1 MRMERVVVTGLGVL
15 SPVGLNVTD
24 FWKSLCEGKS
34 GVDTITKFDASRYD
48 TRIAAELKGFDA
60 GNYMDK
66 KEARRADPCA
76 QYAIAASSEVVKDA
90 GLDLEKV
97 DRDRFG
103 VIIGSGIGGIQTF
116 EAQHAALIEKGPS
129 RVSPF
134 FIPMMIADMPAGLVS
149 MKFLARG
156 PNYATVSACA
166 SGAHAIGDACRIL
179 QRGDADVMLTGGAEA
194 TVSPMAMA
202 GFCSMKAMSTRN
214 DEPQKA
220 SRPFDKTRDGFVM
233 GEGAGL
239 AVLETLSHARARG
252 ARIYC
257 ELVGYGAT
265 ADAFHMTAPD
275 ESGDGAARAM
285 KLALAD
291 AGLPVGS
298 VDCINAHGTSTP
310 LNDKIETLA
319 VKRAFGEHARKLVL
333 NSTKSMTGHLLGAA
347 GGIEFAACVMSI
359 RDSIIPPTINYEFPD
374 EECDLD
380 CAPNVAVKREVN
392 VAMSNSLGFGGHN
405 VSLVLK
411 KFGE

>member
-1 MRMERVVVTGLGVL
+1 MERVVVTGLGVL

-166 SGAHAIGDACRIL
+166 SGAHAIGDAFRIL
-179 QRGDADVMLTGGAEA
+179 QRGDAEVMLTGGAEA
-194 TVSPMAMA
+194 TVSQMAMA

-239 AVLETLSHARARG
+239 AVLETLPHARARG

-257 ELVGYGAT
+257 ELAGYGAT

-275 ESGDGAARAM
+275 ENGDGAARAM
-285 KLALAD
+285 RLALVD

-319 VKRAFGEHARKLVL
+319 VKKVFGEHARKLVL

-347 GGIEFAACVMSI
+347 GGIEFAACVLSI

>member
-1 MRMERVVVTGLGVL
+1 MDRVVVTGLGVV
-15 SPVGLNVTD
+15 SPVGLNVAD

-34 GVDTITKFDASRYD
+34 GVDKITKFDASGFD
-48 TRIAAELKGFDA
+48 TRIAAELKGFNPE
-60 GNYMDK
+60 NYMDK
-66 KEARRADPCA
+66 KEVRRADPFA
-76 QYAIAASSEVVKDA
+76 QYAIAASSEALRDA
-90 GLDLEKV
+90 GLDLDKV
-97 DRDRFG
+97 DRDRVG
-103 VIIGSGIGGIQTF
+103 VLIGTGIGGIGTF
-116 EAQHAALIEKGPS
+116 ETQHAALLEKGPS

-134 FIPMMIADMPAGLVS
+134 FIPMMIADMASGLVS
-149 MKFLARG
+149 MKFLVKG

-166 SGAHAIGDACRIL
+166 SGAHAIGDAFRML
-179 QRGDADVMLTGGAEA
+179 QRGDADAMLAGGAEA
-194 TVSPMAMA
+194 TISPMAMA

-233 GEGAGL
+233 GEGAGI
-239 AVLETLSHARARG
+239 AVLETLDHARARG

-257 ELVGYGAT
+257 ELAGCGAT
-265 ADAFHMTAPD
+265 ADAYHMTAPA
-275 ESGDGAARAM
+275 ENGEGAARAM

-291 AGLPVGS
+291 AGLPAES

-310 LNDKIETLA
+310 LNDKLETLA
-319 VKRAFGEHARKLVL
+319 VKTVFGEHARKLVL

-359 RDSIIPPTINYEFPD
+359 VDSIIPPTINHEFPD

-380 CAPNVAVKREVN
+380 CAPNVAVRREVN

-405 VSLVLK
+405 ATLLVK
-411 KFGE
+411 KFEE

>member
-1 MRMERVVVTGLGVL
+1 M
-15 SPVGLNVTD
+15 GLNVTD

-34 GVDTITKFDASRYD
+34 GVDKITKFDASRYD
-48 TRIAAELKGFDA
+48 TRIAAELKGFNPE
-60 GNYMDK
+60 NYMDK
-66 KEARRADPCA
+66 KEAKRADPCA
-76 QYAIAASSEVVKDA
+76 QYAVAASSEAVKDA

-97 DRDRFG
+97 DKNRFG

-116 EAQHAALIEKGPS
+116 EVQHAAMMEKGPS

-149 MKFLARG
+149 MRLLAKG

-166 SGAHAIGDACRIL
+166 SGAHALGDAMRIL

-239 AVLETLSHARARG
+239 AVLETLGHARARG

-257 ELVGYGAT
+257 EVVGYGAT
-265 ADAFHMTAPD
+265 ADAYHMTAPD

-319 VKRAFGEHARKLVL
+319 VKNVFGEHARKLVL

-347 GGIEFAACVMSI
+347 GGIEFAACVLSM

-380 CAPNVAVKREVN
+380 CAPNVAVRREVN

-405 VSLVLK
+405 VALVLK

>member
-1 MRMERVVVTGLGVL
+1 MERVVVTGLGVL
-15 SPVGLNVTD
+15 SPVGLNVAD

-34 GVDTITKFDASRYD
+34 GVDKVTKFDASRLD
-48 TRIAAELKGFDA
+48 TRIAAELKGFNPED
-60 GNYMDK
+60 YMDR
-66 KEARRADPCA
+66 KEAKRADSFA
-76 QYAIAASSEVVKDA
+76 QYAVAASSEAVKDA
-90 GLDLEKV
+90 GLDLDRV
-97 DRDRFG
+97 DRHRFG
-103 VIIGSGIGGIQTF
+103 IIIGTGIGGIQTF
-116 EAQHAALIEKGPS
+116 ETQHAALIEKGPS

-134 FIPMMIADMPAGLVS
+134 FIPMMIGDMAAGLVS
-149 MKFLARG
+149 MKFLAKG

-166 SGAHAIGDACRIL
+166 SGAHAIGDALRIL
-179 QRGDADVMLTGGAEA
+179 QRGDADVMLAGGAEA

-239 AVLETLSHARARG
+239 AVLETLTHARARG

-257 ELVGYGAT
+257 ELAGYGAT
-265 ADAFHMTAPD
+265 ADAYHMTAPD
-275 ESGDGAARAM
+275 ENGEGAARAM
-285 KLALAD
+285 KLALTD
-291 AGLPVGS
+291 AGLPVES

-310 LNDKIETLA
+310 LNDKIETQA
-319 VKRAFGEHARKLVL
+319 VKAVFGEHARKLVL

-347 GGIEFAACVMSI
+347 GGIEFAACVLSI

-380 CAPNVAVKREVN
+380 CAPNVAVRREVN

-405 VSLVLK
+405 ATLVLK
-411 KFGE
+411 KFDG